1 MILRNLCSQNVLSQ
15 SRRKDREKSS
25 MKHMVIIVVMSI
37 IMTNTFAAI
46 KIDGDLSEPE
56 WKNAQK
62 FTFQAG
68 DPSFEVTALV
78 LWDETYFYFGCTMPD
93 PTVEGQHTS
102 CIQNVWEDN
111 D

>member
-1 MILRNLCSQNVLSQ
+1 
-15 SRRKDREKSS
+15 
-25 MKHMVIIVVMSI
+25 
-37 IMTNTFAAI
+37 MTNTFAAV
-46 KIDGDLSEPE
+46 KIDGELSEPE

-93 PTVEGQHTS
+93 PTVEGQHES
-102 CIQNVWEDN
+102 GIQNVWEDN
-111 D
+111 GVEFYLETDNAKFEGMTATKIKDGAWKAAFRGRI